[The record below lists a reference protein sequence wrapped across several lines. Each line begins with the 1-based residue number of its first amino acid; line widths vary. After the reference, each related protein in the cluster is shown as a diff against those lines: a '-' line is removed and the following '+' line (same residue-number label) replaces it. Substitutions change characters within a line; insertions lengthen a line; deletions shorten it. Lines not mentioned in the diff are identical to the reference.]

1 MKLKTLH
8 PLHPLHLKNVSRK
21 PSHMSVPQRKA
32 ANTPT
37 PICPFTLHVN
47 NGILRCITAAYA
59 SCIGFTHESEG
70 CTNVL
75 WSLCPSCHRGQ
86 LILGTPRLIL
96 DAAALLAA
104 LAVDAAQND
113 AEDGAE
119 DDDSEDDDGD
129 DEADHRWLAA
139 GVCAGNILQ
148 TAAKLLPAGVV
159 ADFDHI
165 PVVAARPGLGLD
177 TKNNMCGATILAD
190 AAGALRIIAVAPLLV
205 EAAADVIR
213 HVSDKLVTE
222 EAAHV
227 FATSVRKAAGH
238 AWGRRLNGDGLA
250 GDGVKTGAER
260 HREGGNGEVEHG
272 CSLGA
277 NVTLDNEIMISA
289 GEEGPADGF
298 RRFFQLAPF

>member
-1 MKLKTLH
+1 MCWAD
-8 PLHPLHLKNVSRK
+8 PL
-21 PSHMSVPQRKA
+21 
-32 ANTPT
+32 
-37 PICPFTLHVN
+37 
-47 NGILRCITAAYA
+47 
-59 SCIGFTHESEG
+59 GFTHESEG

-139 GVCAGNILQ
+139 GVCAASTTQ
-148 TAAKLLPAGVV
+148 TAPA

-177 TKNNMCGATILAD
+177 TKNNMVQRLEFSLTINLQ
-190 AAGALRIIAVAPLLV
+190 
-205 EAAADVIR
+205 
-213 HVSDKLVTE
+213 
-222 EAAHV
+222 
-227 FATSVRKAAGH
+227 
-238 AWGRRLNGDGLA
+238 
-250 GDGVKTGAER
+250 
-260 HREGGNGEVEHG
+260 
-272 CSLGA
+272 
-277 NVTLDNEIMISA
+277 M
-289 GEEGPADGF
+289 
-298 RRFFQLAPF
+298 